1 VVRLLLDTHVF
12 LWLLSDDPRLRMKA
26 RATIA
31 QAERVYVSAVTVWEI
46 VIKVRLG
53 KLNADIDKAIAEIA
67 ANGFEELPVYAR
79 HARLVAQL
87 PTIHGDPFD
96 RLLVAQAQAETMRL
110 LTADP
115 RLAAY
120 SELVIAV

>member
-1 VVRLLLDTHVF
+1 MLI
-12 LWLLSDDPRLRMKA
+12 WMMENNPRLNA
-26 RATIA
+26 RARRAIDEAAELFVSSASIWEIA
-31 QAERVYVSAVTVWEI
+31 IKTQVKKLEVNLERLVLQMSVAGVAELAVT
-46 VIKVRLG
+46 
-53 KLNADIDKAIAEIA
+53 
-67 ANGFEELPVYAR
+67 
-79 HARLVAQL
+79 HAHALATAQL
-87 PTIHGDPFD
+87 PLLHRDPFD